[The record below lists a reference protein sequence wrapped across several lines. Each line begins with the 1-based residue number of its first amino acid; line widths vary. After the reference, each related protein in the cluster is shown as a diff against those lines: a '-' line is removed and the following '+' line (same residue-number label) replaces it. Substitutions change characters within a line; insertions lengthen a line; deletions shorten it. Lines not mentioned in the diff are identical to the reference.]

1 MDRIT
6 KLEKSVSELQNLC
19 KKMVDTITLQS
30 EFNKDVIK
38 WVSPRDPGDEN
49 VQKKTKPVNKY
60 KSKPKDLD
68 MVISYF
74 REKNVNEPEKNATKF
89 HNHYEASGWMRGKT
103 KIKNWK
109 MCLSSWDFNDSSKTN
124 KQLWKMN
131 DMGFYIGYCEKCGDT
146 GLGRN
151 LYELKNVAS
160 CCGVD
165 YLANKPNRS

>member
-6 KLEKSVSELQNLC
+6 KLEKSVSELQYLC

-49 VQKKTKPVNKY
+49 VKKKTKPVNKY

-74 REKNVNEPEKNATKF
+74 REKNVNEPPPKST
-89 HNHYEASGWMRGKT
+89 Y
-103 KIKNWK
+103 
-109 MCLSSWDFNDSSKTN
+109 
-124 KQLWKMN
+124 
-131 DMGFYIGYCEKCGDT
+131 
-146 GLGRN
+146 
-151 LYELKNVAS
+151 
-160 CCGVD
+160 
-165 YLANKPNRS
+165 